1 VLILNVKRRGT
12 LVSIELKQQLTA
24 IAETVAGGHAGLS
37 RATVEALNRAAAQL
51 RKPGDKPDD
60 LAARLGDHARA
71 LAKPGETFS
80 IDALVSDLREAA
92 DRV

>member
-1 VLILNVKRRGT
+1 

-37 RATVEALNRAAAQL
+37 RATIDALNRAAAQL
-51 RKPGDKPDD
+51 RSQGDKSDD

-71 LAKPGETFS
+71 LGKPGENFS
-80 IDALVSDLREAA
+80 IDALINDLREAA

>member
-1 VLILNVKRRGT
+1 
-12 LVSIELKQQLTA
+12 VSIELKQQLTA

-37 RATVEALNRAAAQL
+37 RATIEALNRAAAQL
-51 RKPGDKPDD
+51 RKQDKPDD

-71 LAKPGETFS
+71 LGKVGERFS
-80 IDALVSDLREAA
+80 IDALASDLRKAA

>member
-1 VLILNVKRRGT
+1 
-12 LVSIELKQQLTA
+12 LVSIGLKQQLTA

-37 RATVEALNRAAAQL
+37 RATIEALNRAAAQL
-51 RKPGDKPDD
+51 RKRGDKP

-71 LAKPGETFS
+71 LGRPGETFS
-80 IDALVSDLREAA
+80 VDALLNDLREAA